1 MAESRIVEGI
11 TLLTDESKVAG
22 PKELLMSS
30 PFAEFKGSP
39 IDWDNIGN
47 MSAISEIA
55 MRFRPDQIRD
65 QIRTS
70 RIDPND
76 LLTVAGTLIEL
87 SFRDHGKVALE
98 EAIRQLDANPTRIAA
113 DIDIVA
119 AKRNLCF
126 LLEDSRDSLAQFELI
141 KKEPKIVQA
150 DPKLAVAVAEGLISK
165 GRFEEAAVV
174 FAGIDQVPFEVLAE
188 KLAGISG
195 AIEGVNALRVEA
207 YKHARWSKLP
217 GWWDDIGPGDVRR
230 IIPAVEQNLQRRVG
244 MGHDDTLLLIRQLA
258 VTGDRRAIPV
268 LKQALRHHKSNV
280 RTDAALALHAVG
292 DSGGLEALISGFHSG
307 EESDRWKFANA
318 LECIR
323 SPRATTAVAEYNA
336 AKRASEELKQRRI
349 NEGLCLTCGKAL
361 GFMDK
366 MSGRQIHKQCS

>member
-1 MAESRIVEGI
+1 
-11 TLLTDESKVAG
+11 
-22 PKELLMSS
+22 MSN
-30 PFAEFKGSP
+30 PFDNFKGSP

-47 MSAISEIA
+47 MSAVSEIA
-55 MRFRPDQIRD
+55 MRFKPDQIRD

-98 EAIRQLDANPTRIAA
+98 EAIRQLDANPTRVAA
-113 DIDIVA
+113 GIDIVA

-126 LLEDSRDSLAQFELI
+126 LLESSRDSLAQFELI
-141 KKEPKIVQA
+141 KKEPKIVRA

-165 GRFEEAAVV
+165 GRFEEAAVI
-174 FAGIDQVPFEVLAE
+174 FSGIDQIPFEVLAE

-195 AIEGVNALRVEA
+195 AIDGVNALRTGA
-207 YKHARWSKLP
+207 YKHARWNKLP

-230 IIPAVEQNLQRRVG
+230 IIPAVEENLQRRVG
-244 MGHDDTLLLIRQLA
+244 LGHDDTLRLIRQLA
-258 VTGDRRAIPV
+258 VTGDRRAIPI

-280 RTDAALALHAVG
+280 RADAALALHALG
-292 DSGGLEALISGFHSG
+292 DAGGLEALISGLHSAD
-307 EESDRWKFANA
+307 ESDRWKFANA

-323 SPRATTAVAEYNA
+323 DSRATAPLAEYNA
-336 AKRASEELKQRRI
+336 SKRASEELKKRRI

-361 GFMDK
+361 GFIDK
-366 MSGRQIHKQCS
+366 MSSRQIHKQCS

>member
-1 MAESRIVEGI
+1 MPNPF
-11 TLLTDESKVAG
+11 DE
-22 PKELLMSS
+22 
-30 PFAEFKGSP
+30 FIGSP
-39 IDWDNIGN
+39 IDWDNILN
-47 MSAISEIA
+47 MTAISEIA
-55 MRFRPDQIRD
+55 TRFTPEQIRG

-76 LLTVAGTLIEL
+76 LIGVSGTLIEL
-87 SFRDHGKVALE
+87 SFRDHGKTALE
-98 EAIRQLDANPTRIAA
+98 EAIRQLDATPTRIAA
-113 DIDIVA
+113 DIDLVA

-126 LLEDSRDSLAQFELI
+126 LLESSRDSLAQFELI

-150 DPKLAVAVAEGLISK
+150 DPHLAIAVAEGLISK
-165 GRFEEAAVV
+165 DRFEEAAVV
-174 FAGIDQVPFEVLAE
+174 FAGIDQVPFELLAK

-195 AIEGVNALRVEA
+195 AIDAVNALRAEA
-207 YKHARWSKLP
+207 YKHARWNKLP
-217 GWWDDIGPGDVRR
+217 GWWDDVGPGDARR

-268 LKQALRHHKSNV
+268 LNEALRHHKSNV
-280 RTDAALALHAVG
+280 RVDAALALHAIG
-292 DSGGLEALISGFHSG
+292 DGGGLEALISGFHSA

-323 SPRATTAVAEYNA
+323 NLRATAAVAEYNA

-349 NEGLCLTCGKAL
+349 NEGY
-361 GFMDK
+361 
-366 MSGRQIHKQCS
+366 SGP